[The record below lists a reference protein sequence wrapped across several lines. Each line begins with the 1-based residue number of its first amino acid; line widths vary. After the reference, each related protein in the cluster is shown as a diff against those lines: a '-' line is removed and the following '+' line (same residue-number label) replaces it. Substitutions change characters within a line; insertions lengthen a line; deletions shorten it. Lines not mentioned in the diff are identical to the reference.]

1 MFLICMVN
9 PMLVNIY
16 RERSGEL
23 GFFAEPFNACSNLA
37 FVLATIYGMR
47 YLKANNVCDRVSWG
61 LVLLPTLIA
70 IGSFAFHTVPNS
82 LTMWADM
89 APIAMFQCFM
99 VWEFSRRLL
108 RANRI
113 ASSAILAVMFIL
125 CAALF
130 PNHTIMNC
138 SLFYVPNLLLML
150 GFSVLWAARV
160 EREPYLL
167 LVGTCLF
174 VCAVS
179 ARSVDWMVP
188 WPIGTHFLWHT
199 ANGAMVYVLLR
210 ACILIRN
217 ERIFLRN

>member
-1 MFLICMVN
+1 
-9 PMLVNIY
+9 
-16 RERSGEL
+16 
-23 GFFAEPFNACSNLA
+23 
-37 FVLATIYGMR
+37 
-47 YLKANNVCDRVSWG
+47 
-61 LVLLPTLIA
+61 
-70 IGSFAFHTVPNS
+70 
-82 LTMWADM
+82 
-89 APIAMFQCFM
+89 
-99 VWEFSRRLL
+99 
-108 RANRI
+108 
-113 ASSAILAVMFIL
+113 
-125 CAALF
+125 
-130 PNHTIMNC
+130 MNG